1 MLALKFPV
9 FVLAA
14 FIFFL
19 TGFAG
24 FTQTTDDTR
33 TQTGGAQTLEDILA
47 RQRGEVVDD
56 QFRQDAIG
64 NPDQAAPIA
73 RQLGTLGGVADPEL
87 WRAFRYGTTDIISTD
102 PSPAGNVVIQ
112 DGGMRWLSWR
122 NGPIRT
128 YGGYLLLAVIVG
140 LAAFYAIRGK
150 ILIEG
155 EKTGETI
162 LRFRLIERL
171 AHWTMAIPF
180 VILAITGLS
189 LLFGRI
195 ALIPLFGKEIFTPIS
210 IAGKF
215 VHNYIAWV
223 FMFGLGLSFILWVWK
238 NLPAKVDFK
247 WLIAAGGLFSKGV
260 HPSAGKF
267 NAGEKIMFWMVML
280 FGVII
285 SLTGLS
291 LLFPYQ
297 IYFFVPV
304 LEAANS
310 LGLPGLIGI
319 APFDTVL
326 APQEEMQY
334 ANLLH
339 IIIAFIYIA
348 AIIAH
353 IYLGSVGMEGA
364 LPSMTKGRV
373 ETQWA
378 KEHHDLWY
386 EEVMVKSAKEPPAE

>member
-1 MLALKFPV
+1 MFALKFPAL
-9 FVLAA
+9 VLAT
-14 FIFFL
+14 FLFLL
-19 TGFAG
+19 TGLPGIA
-24 FTQTTDDTR
+24 QTADDLRAT
-33 TQTGGAQTLEDILA
+33 TGGAQTLEDILA

-64 NPDQAAPIA
+64 NPDQAAPLTG
-73 RQLGTLGGVADPEL
+73 QLGTLGGIADPEF
-87 WRAFRYGTTDIISTD
+87 WRAFRYGSADIISTD
-102 PSPAGNVVIQ
+102 LSPAGNVVIQ
-112 DGGMRWLSWR
+112 DGGMRWLNWR

-140 LAAFYAIRGK
+140 LAGFYAIRGK

-155 EKTGETI
+155 EKTGETV

-180 VILAITGLS
+180 VILAVTGLS

-195 ALIPLFGKEIFTPIS
+195 AFIPLFGKDIFMP
-210 IAGKF
+210 IAGIGKL
-215 VHNYIAWV
+215 VHHYIAWA
-223 FMFGLGLSFILWVWK
+223 FMFGVILSFILWAWK

-247 WLIAAGGLFSKGV
+247 WLIVAGGMFKKGV

-267 NAGEKIMFWMVML
+267 NAGEKILFWMVMF

-297 IYFFVPV
+297 ISFLTPV

-310 LGLPGLIGI
+310 LGLPSLLGI

-339 IIIAFIYIA
+339 TIIAFVYMA
-348 AIIAH
+348 VIIAH
-353 IYLGSVGMEGA
+353 IYLGSIGMEGA

-386 EEVMVKSAKEPPAE
+386 EEVMAKPAKEAPAE

>member
-1 MLALKFPV
+1 MFALKFPAL
-9 FVLAA
+9 VLAT
-14 FIFFL
+14 FLFLL
-19 TGFAG
+19 TGLPGIA
-24 FTQTTDDTR
+24 QTADDLRAT
-33 TQTGGAQTLEDILA
+33 TGGAQTLEDILA

-64 NPDQAAPIA
+64 NPDQAAPLTG
-73 RQLGTLGGVADPEL
+73 QLGTLGGIADPEF
-87 WRAFRYGTTDIISTD
+87 WRAFRYGSADIISTD
-102 PSPAGNVVIQ
+102 LSPAGNVVIQ
-112 DGGMRWLSWR
+112 DGGMRWLNWR

-140 LAAFYAIRGK
+140 LAGFYAIRGK

-155 EKTGETI
+155 EKTGETV

-180 VILAITGLS
+180 VILAVTGLS

-195 ALIPLFGKEIFTPIS
+195 ALIPLFGKDIFMP
-210 IAGKF
+210 IAGIGKL
-215 VHNYIAWV
+215 VHHYIAWA
-223 FMFGLGLSFILWVWK
+223 FMFGVILSFILWAWK

-247 WLIAAGGLFSKGV
+247 WLIVAGGMFKKGV

-267 NAGEKIMFWMVML
+267 NAGEKILFWMVMF

-297 IYFFVPV
+297 ISFLTPV

-310 LGLPGLIGI
+310 LGLPSLLGI

-339 IIIAFIYIA
+339 TIIAFVYMA
-348 AIIAH
+348 VIIAH
-353 IYLGSVGMEGA
+353 IYLGSIGMEGA

-386 EEVMVKSAKEPPAE
+386 EEVMAKPAKEAPAE